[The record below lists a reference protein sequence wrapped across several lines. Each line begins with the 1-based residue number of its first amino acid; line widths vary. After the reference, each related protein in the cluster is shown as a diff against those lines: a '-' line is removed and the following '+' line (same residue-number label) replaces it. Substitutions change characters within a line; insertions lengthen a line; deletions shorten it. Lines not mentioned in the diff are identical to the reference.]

1 MTSSPDH
8 ESAGNRFDGR
18 LPRTDLLLQ
27 AGAVTGGIHYH
38 YSTPEPVAPQQVP
51 SPSRRSQPPAGH
63 VAQLDAL
70 AEGER
75 LIIVVTGPP
84 ATGKAVLALH
94 WAQHHHDR
102 WPDGQLWA
110 DLGNHPDHGPTP
122 PGDVLTRWLASLGVP
137 DDQGPDDVGA
147 QAAELRTRT
156 ADLRILAV
164 LDDAVSAAQVRPLL
178 LASPAALTLIT
189 SRYRLAGLYLDGAQ
203 HLTLGRS
210 NRDEDDK
217 PKHA

>member
-1 MTSSPDH
+1 MWDDPQRHRHAFSVS
-8 ESAGNRFDGR
+8 ESFHA
-18 LPRTDLLLQ
+18 
-27 AGAVTGGIHYH
+27 A
-38 YSTPEPVAPQQVP
+38 
-51 SPSRRSQPPAGH
+51 
-63 VAQLDAL
+63 
-70 AEGER
+70 
-75 LIIVVTGPP
+75 
-84 ATGKAVLALH
+84 
-94 WAQHHHDR
+94 DR
-102 WPDGQLWA
+102 DRGVC
-110 DLGNHPDHGPTP
+110 
-122 PGDVLTRWLASLGVP
+122 DVLTRWLASLGVP